1 MEYIIVQAGGQ
12 GSRLKSLTR
21 NKPKALVSINNLPI
35 IFHLFKQFPKAKF
48 VVIGDYK
55 CDVLRK
61 YLEAFAD
68 VDFEI
73 VDASG
78 YKGTCAGVRSALQ
91 KIPSNSPFMMI
102 WCDLI
107 LDKDFDTTSLDC
119 VHKNYVGLSKGFEC
133 RWKFENNIFSEIPSS
148 EFGVAGFFA
157 FRDKSVISGVPCEGE
172 FVRWLSTQN
181 IEFDTVGIYGAKE
194 YGLFDVVNSLEQPKC
209 RPFNKMIFDGD
220 KVTKIGI
227 DEQGQALAR
236 RERNWYSVVMQEKN
250 IALPKIYSLDPL
262 VMEKIDGEP
271 VYKYSDISLDEK
283 KQILDKIVACLKKL
297 HEIKT
302 VPADRES
309 LESNYIGKTLDRLSK
324 VQDLIPFAKDEYI
337 TINGKRC
344 KNFYF
349 CVDEVANKMREF
361 YPQEFCFIHGDSTFS
376 NILLDK
382 NHNPVLIDPRGYFG
396 NTELYGDV
404 AYDWAKLYYSLAT
417 NYDQFNLKNFDLC
430 INEDDVTLSISASG
444 WEELVPYFLDLVKSD
459 CSPEQINLI
468 LALIWLSLTTYAWD
482 DYDSICGAFYKGL
495 LVLNKCDFLE
505 GKK

>member
-157 FRDKSVISGVPCEGE
+157 FRDKSVISSVSLEGE

-236 RERNWYSVVMQEKN
+236 RERKWYSVVMQEKN

-309 LESNYIGKTLDRLSK
+309 LESNYIRKTIDRLKK
-324 VQDLIPFAKDEYI
+324 VQTLIPFASDEYI
-337 TINGKRC
+337 KINGKRC

-459 CSPEQINLI
+459 CSPEQLNLI